1 MVSLLKAECG
11 YQFTSKLEGMFN
23 DMRISKET
31 AEKSNNP
38 FVVPSVGGR
47 HRRVLRRMRDVR
59 ARRWQTTSVAADCWA
74 LGGGGKRAFSALA
87 FGSLDDGPPVV
98 VVRIRIRDER
108 EKCRKINHPSAA
120 PSLVTSVV
128 PRGRSS

>member
-1 MVSLLKAECG
+1 MANNIRRGGLLG
-11 YQFTSKLEGMFN
+11 
-23 DMRISKET
+23 
-31 AEKSNNP
+31 
-38 FVVPSVGGR
+38 V
-47 HRRVLRRMRDVR
+47 
-59 ARRWQTTSVAADCWA
+59 
-74 LGGGGKRAFSALA
+74 GGGGKRAFSALA